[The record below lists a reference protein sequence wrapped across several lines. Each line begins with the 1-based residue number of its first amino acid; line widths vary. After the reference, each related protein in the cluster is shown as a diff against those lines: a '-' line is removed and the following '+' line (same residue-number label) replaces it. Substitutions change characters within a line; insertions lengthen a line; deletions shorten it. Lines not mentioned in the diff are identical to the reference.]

1 MSGAFLSLKED
12 RMKKLRLEVEELTVA
27 SFETVEPEA
36 ERGTV
41 EGNEEMITGTYPTCT
56 TCLMTKLNTCCTP

>member
-1 MSGAFLSLKED
+1 
-12 RMKKLRLEVEELTVA
+12 MKKLKLQVEELTVA
-27 SFETVEPEA
+27 TFETVEPDA

-41 EGNEEMITGTYPTCT
+41 EGNVEMITGTYRTCT